1 MPMIFAS
8 QTDIDHYTARGDWG
22 SETFLDLFKKNAAE
36 KPDVIALIDPPNKM
50 DLVGYPEERITYSEL
65 TQRVDALATALIEQH
80 QVKKDDII
88 VVQLPNTME
97 LIITYMAITRAG
109 AVFAPMPV
117 QWRNSELE
125 YIAGLT
131 EAKIM
136 ITVERF
142 GRFDHVAMVQKCQ
155 PNLPAL
161 TQIITLDKIRDMTQ
175 GAANTDLL
183 DRIPLDAN
191 DTFTLCWSSGTESHP
206 KGCPMSHNNWFM
218 QGKIMHNAVI
228 GESHDQETIL
238 CCAPIVNMTGVGI
251 GLILWLL
258 SSGTLLMHH
267 PLDVEMCIKQVSD
280 EKATRTIFVP
290 TVLNMILKHPQSDQ
304 FDLSSLKRVM
314 TGSAPPSVWALQEF
328 KRRWDIDIC
337 CGWGQTEGTALMVG
351 VDDIEDMEKRSRFYP
366 NYGDKSQEWL
376 IKNVD
381 TKIVD
386 NNTGESLT
394 EIGQVGQL
402 AYKGPNVFPGY
413 FKREDINAE
422 SFDDEGF
429 FYTGDLFKI
438 EDEGYISF
446 FDRCKDIIIR
456 GGNNISA
463 QEIENLLQGH
473 EKVMDVAAVGMP
485 DEVLGE
491 RTCVYVVP
499 KDPDNMPK
507 LEELTAFMKEIGT
520 AVYKLPERVERAEAI
535 PRNPVGKILKPQLR
549 KEIAATLA
557 AEKA

>member
-1 MPMIFAS
+1 MILSS

-22 SETFLDLFKKNAAE
+22 TETFLDRFKRNVLE
-36 KPDVIALIDPPNKM
+36 KPDVIALIDPPNKI
-50 DLVGYPEERITYSEL
+50 DLVGFPEERITYKDL
-65 TQRVDALATALIEQH
+65 DVRVDALATALIEQY

-88 VVQLPNTME
+88 VVQLPNTIE
-97 LIITYMAITRAG
+97 LIMIYMAITRVG
-109 AVFAPMPV
+109 AIFAPMPV

-131 EAKIM
+131 EARMM
-136 ITVERF
+136 ITVEQF
-142 GRFDHVAMVQKCQ
+142 GRFNHVEMIQKCQ
-155 PNLPAL
+155 ANLPHLAN
-161 TQIITLDKIRDMTQ
+161 IITLDKVREMSHGVPD
-175 GAANTDLL
+175 TDRL
-183 DRIPLDAN
+183 DQIPIEAN
-191 DTFTLCWSSGTESHP
+191 DVFTLCWSSGTESHP
-206 KGCPMSHNNWFM
+206 KGCPMSHNNWFTQGTIM
-218 QGKIMHNAVI
+218 QNAVI
-228 GESHDQETIL
+228 GLSNDQETIL
-238 CCAPIVNMTGVGI
+238 CCAPVVNMTGVGI

-258 SSGTLLMHH
+258 SGSTLLMHH

-290 TVLNMILKHPQSDQ
+290 TVLNMILKHPHSDQ
-304 FDLSSLKRVM
+304 FDLSSLRRVM
-314 TGSAPPSVWALQEF
+314 TGSAPPSVWALKEF
-328 KRRWDIDIC
+328 KRRWDIDIS

-351 VDDIEDMEKRSRFYP
+351 VDDIEDMEKRARYYP
-366 NYGDKSQEWL
+366 NYGDKSRAWL
-376 IKNVD
+376 IKNID

-386 NNTGESLT
+386 NETGEVLT

-402 AYKGPNVFPGY
+402 AYRGPNVFPGY

-422 SFDDEGF
+422 SFDDEGY

-438 EDEGYISF
+438 EEGGYISF

-463 QEIENLLQGH
+463 QEIENLLQAH
-473 EKVMDVAAVGMP
+473 DKILDVAAVGMP

-499 KDPDNMPK
+499 KDPDNMPELK
-507 LEELTAFMKEIGT
+507 ELTDFMKEIGT
-520 AVYKLPERVERAEAI
+520 AVYKLPERIERAEAI

>member
-1 MPMIFAS
+1 MIFAS

-22 SETFLDLFKKNAAE
+22 TETFLDRFRSNAAE

-65 TQRVDALATALIEQH
+65 VTRVDALATALIEQH
-80 QVKKDDII
+80 QVGKDDII

-97 LIITYMAITRAG
+97 LIITYMAITRVG

-136 ITVERF
+136 ITVEKF
-142 GRFDHVAMVQKCQ
+142 GRFNHVAMAQKCQ
-155 PNLPAL
+155 ANLPAL
-161 TQIITLDKIRDMTQ
+161 TKIITLDKIREMTQ

-183 DRIPLDAN
+183 DQIPIDAN
-191 DTFTLCWSSGTESHP
+191 DTYTLCWSSGTESHP
-206 KGCPMSHNNWFM
+206 KGCPMSHNNWFV
-218 QGKIMHNAVI
+218 QGQIMHNAVI

-258 SSGTLLMHH
+258 SGGTLLMHH

-290 TVLNMILKHPQSDQ
+290 TVLNMILKHPNSDQ
-304 FDLSSLKRVM
+304 FDLSSLRRVM
-314 TGSAPPSVWALQEF
+314 TGSAPPSVWALKEF
-328 KRRWDIDIC
+328 KRRWDIDIS

-351 VDDIEDMEKRSRFYP
+351 VDDIEDMEKRARFYP
-366 NYGDKSQEWL
+366 NYGDKSRDWL

-386 NNTGESLT
+386 NNTGETLT

-422 SFDDEGF
+422 SFDDEGY

-438 EDEGYISF
+438 EDGGYISF

-473 EKVMDVAAVGMP
+473 EKVLDVAAVGMP

-499 KDPDNMPK
+499 KDPDNMPELK
-507 LEELTAFMKEIGT
+507 ELTDFMKEIGT

-549 KEIAATLA
+549 KEITATLA